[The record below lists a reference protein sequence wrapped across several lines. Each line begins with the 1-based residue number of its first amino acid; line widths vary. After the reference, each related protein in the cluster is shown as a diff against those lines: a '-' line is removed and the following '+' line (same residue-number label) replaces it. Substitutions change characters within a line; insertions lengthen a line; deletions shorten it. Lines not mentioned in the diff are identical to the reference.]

1 MFSKK
6 IKRKH
11 RPFQIFKMNY
21 PDDLRVVI
29 TLVMKVVKALISDY
43 TYFDKLGQAFMLSRF
58 STLEIASKSKIIFF
72 S

>member
-1 MFSKK
+1 
-6 IKRKH
+6 
-11 RPFQIFKMNY
+11 MNY

-29 TLVMKVVKALISDY
+29 TLMMKVVKALISDY

>member
-1 MFSKK
+1 
-6 IKRKH
+6 
-11 RPFQIFKMNY
+11 MNY

-58 STLEIASKSKIIFF
+58 LTLKIASKSKIIFF